1 MTTVVGSG
9 VGEAVA
15 VGVASGLGI
24 GVDAGV
30 DGAWVGVEVAGFRVD
45 GVGVEGALV
54 GVGEGT
60 EVGAGVVG
68 AEVGLGVV
76 GRVLGAVVGAGT
88 EVDAGVDISEE
99 QAANQIAIKMANDNV
114 SIEDRRIDMETPF
127 SSFAS

>member
-1 MTTVVGSG
+1 MGDG
-9 VGEAVA
+9 VGG
-15 VGVASGLGI
+15 GVASGLGI

-30 DGAWVGVEVAGFRVD
+30 DGVWVWVEVAGFRVD
-45 GVGVEGALV
+45 GVGVEGTLV

-68 AEVGLGVV
+68 AEVGRGVV
-76 GRVLGAVVGAGT
+76 GGVLGVVVGAGMA
-88 EVDAGVDISEE
+88 VDAGVDISEE
-99 QAANQIAIKMANDNV
+99 QAANQIAIRMVNDNV